1 MDERST
7 LARIL
12 WPAAFVACL
21 GWLVAFFPRFFVT
34 LGLANDNLGSQ
45 YAAAGPVDYAALL
58 GAAATLALGLR
69 AVGPTAG
76 EVHLRSPFDR
86 LSLFLGR
93 VTMLLIAIL
102 VAVMFFEVV
111 MRYVLERPTLWA
123 NELSLWMAGFVFLL
137 AGLYSMQQRNH
148 IRIYL
153 LYDVLPRP
161 LQRAC
166 DVVSTA
172 LIVVFAA
179 ALIWGGYGEAHD
191 KFLRWETFG
200 TAFDPPIPATVK
212 PMVLLTVLLVA
223 AQAVANL
230 IADWSRGPEA
240 HAVVDE
246 ADVETIRRAA
256 ALKQHEEARRA

>member
-1 MDERST
+1 MNRTTLMRS
-7 LARIL
+7 L
-12 WPAAFVACL
+12 WPAAFLLCL
-21 GWLVAFFPRFFVT
+21 AWLLAYFPRFFVT
-34 LGLANDNLGSQ
+34 LGWANDNLNSR
-45 YAAAGPVDYAALL
+45 YDAAGLLDWAALA
-58 GAAATLALGLR
+58 GGIAALVLGLR
-69 AVGPTAG
+69 AVASTHG
-76 EVHLRSPFDR
+76 EVDLRSAFDR

-123 NELSLWMAGFVFLL
+123 NELSLWIAGFVFLL

-148 IRIYL
+148 IRIFL

-172 LIVVFAA
+172 LIVVFAL
-179 ALIWGGYGEAHD
+179 ALVWGGYGEAHD

-212 PMVLLTVLLVA
+212 PMILLTVLLVA
-223 AQAVANL
+223 AQAVVNL
-230 IADWSRGPEA
+230 VVDWSRGPE
-240 HAVVDE
+240 HHSVVDE
-246 ADVETIRRAA
+246 SEVETIRAA
-256 ALKQHEEARRA
+256 ARQHEEARRA